1 MQRATGAKETST
13 GKAHRSV
20 ESKSEDRPGD
30 HLMAA
35 RPGSRRFST
44 RGIHGKPDR
53 ADLPK
58 RTIRAKGA
66 SLFRR

>member
-44 RGIHGKPDR
+44 RGIYGKPDR
-53 ADLPK
+53 AK
-58 RTIRAKGA
+58 QAIRANGA